1 MRIKYGGVTIRPF
14 PRLIRIFS
22 VEGFDPMTE
31 LAHTEHRDYTGAKL
45 GMWFFLFTEI
55 LLFGGMFLVYSVYRQ
70 MNTAEFHEAGKE
82 MDVAI
87 GAVNTIILL
96 TSSLTMALSISA
108 IKKGMKNRS
117 LLLQGATILLGL
129 AFLVNKYFEWSDHIR
144 KGFYPDSPQ
153 LLAMSHGKILFFGLY
168 YVMTGI
174 HALHVIIGMSVI
186 AFILVLTLRNSV
198 TSDDYVKLENAG
210 LFWHLVDVIWIY
222 LFPLFYLIL

>member
-1 MRIKYGGVTIRPF
+1 M
-14 PRLIRIFS
+14 L
-22 VEGFDPMTE
+22 MTDM
-31 LAHTEHRDYTGAKL
+31 AHTEQRDYIGAKL
-45 GMWFFLFTEI
+45 GMWFFLFTEV
-55 LLFGGMFLVYSVYRQ
+55 LLFGGMFLVYSVYREV
-70 MNTAEFHEAGKE
+70 NTADFHEAGME
-82 MDVAI
+82 MNVVI

-108 IKKGMKNRS
+108 IKKGAKNS
-117 LLLQGATILLGL
+117 SVLLQAATVLLGI

-144 KGFYPDSPQ
+144 HGFYPNSPQ

-174 HALHVIIGMSVI
+174 HALHVLIGMSVI
-186 AFILVLTLRNSV
+186 TFILVLTIRGTV
-198 TSDDYVKLENAG
+198 TRGDYIKLENAG

>member
-1 MRIKYGGVTIRPF
+1 
-14 PRLIRIFS
+14 
-22 VEGFDPMTE
+22 MTE
-31 LAHTEHRDYTGAKL
+31 IAHTEHRDYVGAKL
-45 GMWFFLFTEI
+45 GMWFFLFTEV
-55 LLFGGMFLVYSVYRQ
+55 LLFGGMFLVYSVYREV
-70 MNTAEFHEAGKE
+70 NSADFHEAGME
-82 MDVAI
+82 MNVVI

-108 IKKGMKNRS
+108 IKKGAKNIS
-117 LLLQGATILLGL
+117 VLLQLATVLLGV

-144 KGFYPDSPQ
+144 HGFYPDSPQ

-174 HALHVIIGMSVI
+174 HALHVLIGVSVI
-186 AFILVLTLRNSV
+186 AFILVLTLRGTV
-198 TSDDYVKLENAG
+198 TSSDYVKLENAG